1 VFHALEKTRPQFRFL
16 WQNNFRK
23 AAMSLVLAHA
33 EALWDFQGNDAE
45 DLPFNAGD
53 ILAIV
58 DQTDDDWWQV

>member
-1 VFHALEKTRPQFRFL
+1 
-16 WQNNFRK
+16 
-23 AAMSLVLAHA
+23 MSLVLAHA